1 MYLLAYTDKEKKI
14 VKHLLLSY
22 VHTFFFPHSVK
33 FLRPWCF
40 LWKARLIFLTT
51 RCILKYV

>member
-51 RCILKYV
+51 RYILKYV